1 MADQT
6 DPRRALGEYGE
17 RLAERYLRD
26 HGLAVVDRNWRCAR
40 GEIDLVVRDGDCL
53 VFCEVKT
60 RRSERFGAPVEAV
73 DRRKAAR
80 LRRLASAWLQAHDEH
95 PRRIRIDVIGI
106 LRPLDGPVRVRHVQG
121 VGA

>member
-17 RLAERYLRD
+17 RLAARYLTD
-26 HGLAVVDRNWRCAR
+26 HGLVVIDRNWRCAR
-40 GEIDLVVRDGDCL
+40 GEIDLVARDGDCL

-60 RRSERFGAPVEAV
+60 RRSERFGTPVEAV
-73 DRRKAAR
+73 DWRKTAR
-80 LRRLASAWLQAHDEH
+80 LRRLAAAWLLAHDEH
-95 PRRIRIDVIGI
+95 PGRIRIDVVGI
-106 LRPLDGPVRVRHVQG
+106 VRPVRGPARVRHLQG